1 MWYWPLGQSRQ
12 AGALQAPSFVVE
24 IVVAATLWT
33 MFSCVLIF
41 PMLGMPVHMQRAAT
55 TLLTAEFVALLVW
68 TFGSDEC
75 TERPCA
81 PLAEAGRTAAALD
94 VPVLAL
100 VVIALAIIRGVR
112 HHQRLSQ

>member
-1 MWYWPLGQSRQ
+1 M
-12 AGALQAPSFVVE
+12 E
-24 IVVAATLWT
+24 IVVVATLWS

-41 PMLGMPVHMQRAAT
+41 PMLGMPAYMQRSAT
-55 TLLTAEFVALLVW
+55 TLMTAEFVALLVW

-75 TERPCA
+75 RERPCA
-81 PLAEAGRTAAALD
+81 PVAEAGRTAAAVD
-94 VPVLAL
+94 VPVLAV

>member
-1 MWYWPLGQSRQ
+1 
-12 AGALQAPSFVVE
+12 VE
-24 IVVAATLWT
+24 IVVATLWT

-41 PMLGMPVHMQRAAT
+41 PMLGMPVYMQRAAM

-68 TFGSDEC
+68 SFGSHGC
-75 TERPCA
+75 AERPCA

-94 VPVLAL
+94 VPVLA
-100 VVIALAIIRGVR
+100 VAVIALAIIRGVR

>member
-1 MWYWPLGQSRQ
+1 M
-12 AGALQAPSFVVE
+12 E
-24 IVVAATLWT
+24 IVVVATLWT

-68 TFGSDEC
+68 SFGSEGC
-75 TERPCA
+75 AERPCA
-81 PLAEAGRTAAALD
+81 PAAEAGRTAAAVD
-94 VPVLAL
+94 VPVLAV

-112 HHQRLSQ
+112 HHQRVSR